1 MFCKIIT
8 FLSTYSQRCWASTW
22 SKAPIFTACV
32 QTPPDLLFSTP
43 SWVNIQRPAF
53 VHCSRGE
60 KLICVIMMAWS
71 HINIFHAF
79 NWVHLSL
86 LSPEWKQDETRVRG
100 IGPEARANLQTVAK
114 GRLLLSRSICL
125 SGTFPRQSEDQNDLF
140 MAIMRC
146 HILQSQ
152 RNKFQTCRTHIPS
165 APLRQPVNAAV
176 LMRRS
181 KRAARALRLSA
192 SSSLPA

>member
-8 FLSTYSQRCWASTW
+8 FLSTYSQRCWAPTW

-32 QTPPDLLFSTP
+32 QTPPDLLFSTR

-79 NWVHLSL
+79 NWIHLSL
-86 LSPEWKQDETRVRG
+86 LSPEWKQEETRVRG

-114 GRLLLSRSICL
+114 GRLLPRRSRNSCPYAFLELSQDSQRIKTIFSWPLCGVTSYRAKGINSRHAEHTSLQPL
-125 SGTFPRQSEDQNDLF
+125 SG
-140 MAIMRC
+140 
-146 HILQSQ
+146 
-152 RNKFQTCRTHIPS
+152 
-165 APLRQPVNAAV
+165 
-176 LMRRS
+176 
-181 KRAARALRLSA
+181 RLST
-192 SSSLPA
+192 LQY